1 MSKLWT
7 TRISLTSVAASLL
20 RVAVSSCLL
29 SPPAAAV
36 QNPHAAQLIQA
47 KAETTKKAEPPAPL
61 IAPPGSDLYT
71 AQRGDAIPS
80 VARKYLRR
88 TKYLTSAELAD
99 AIRQANHNRQGVFLK
114 SGEQIIIPG
123 ILESAI
129 VEKSVPV
136 ARDFEVRAIYLTGVM
151 AGSDHGM
158 RIIRHWREVGGN
170 AVVFDIKDSDG
181 IVNIAFDHPLASGQK
196 HYIPDLPKFVHFL
209 HSQNMHAIARIAIF
223 RDEHLVV
230 SHPEL
235 AVQSHRTGQA
245 WRENGKLVWTDPS
258 NPKVQ
263 DYDIAL
269 TKFVAQSGVDEV
281 QFDYVRF
288 PAEGDQKDA
297 VFHFQTDHPSDH
309 PAADHSADHAT
320 KMQRSEV
327 IADFLKRAYAQ
338 IHPTG
343 ALFSLDVFGVMAWQ
357 RPVDLAH
364 TGQDIVAM
372 SKHCDVLS
380 PMIYP
385 SHFFGMDGIARPGDA
400 PEHFIG
406 ESMDRFKLITKDSG
420 VVIRPWLQAFA
431 WRTKTYSP
439 KYVEVQVEVAKQKG
453 GVGFL
458 FWNAN
463 NDYSKPYTAMPEMR
477 AARDKGRYFRGDE
490 IGAKPEPAAATPVA
504 STVAPLTAPNP
515 NVETGPAP
523 SQPESSHRAQKIWR
537 H

>member
-1 MSKLWT
+1 LS
-7 TRISLTSVAASLL
+7 RFLTANATAAFLPRL
-20 RVAVSSCLL
+20 ALAACGLLL
-29 SPPAAAV
+29 SPAAS
-36 QNPHAAQLIQA
+36 QNPHGNQLVPVKATAAN
-47 KAETTKKAEPPAPL
+47 KPEPPAPVL
-61 IAPPGSDLYT
+61 APPGCELYQ
-71 AQRGDAIPS
+71 AHPGDSIPS
-80 VARKYLRR
+80 VARKSLRK
-88 TKYLTSAELAD
+88 TKYLTSAELSD
-99 AIRQANHNRQGVFLK
+99 AIREANHNRQGVFLK
-114 SGEQIIIPG
+114 AGESIIIPG
-123 ILESAI
+123 ILESPI
-129 VEKSVPV
+129 VEKTVPV
-136 ARDFEVRAIYLTGVM
+136 ARDFEVRAVYLTGVM
-151 AGSDHGM
+151 AGSERGL

-196 HYIPDLPKFVHFL
+196 HYIPDLPKFTHFL
-209 HSQNMHAIARIAIF
+209 HSQNMHAIARIAVF
-223 RDEHLVV
+223 RDEHLVTT
-230 SHPEL
+230 HPEL
-235 AVQSHRTGQA
+235 AVKSERSGQA

-269 TKFVAQSGVDEV
+269 AKFVAQSGVDEI

-297 VFHFQTDHPSDH
+297 RFNFQSDKPNNNNNVETGLAPSR
-309 PAADHSADHAT
+309 SA
-320 KMQRSEV
+320 V
-327 IADFLKRAYAQ
+327 IADFLKRAYAE

-372 SKHCDVLS
+372 AKHCDVLS

-400 PEHFIG
+400 PQHFIG
-406 ESMDRFKLITKDSG
+406 ESMDRFKLITKDSN

-439 KYVEVQVEVAKQKG
+439 KYVEVQIEVARQKG

-463 NDYSKPYTAMPEMR
+463 NDYSKPFTAMPEMR
-477 AARDKGRYFRGDE
+477 AANGKDGDKDKARYFRGDE
-490 IGAKPEPAAATPVA
+490 LPARTEPAATVPIAAVSAPA
-504 STVAPLTAPNP
+504 STNHSSPQ
-515 NVETGPAP
+515 GDSPAG
-523 SQPESSHRAQKIWR
+523 EAAHHATRIWR

>member
-1 MSKLWT
+1 LSRFLN
-7 TRISLTSVAASLL
+7 
-20 RVAVSSCLL
+20 L
-29 SPPAAAV
+29 SPAGLLVRVLMTAFGFFLPTAAAV
-36 QNPHAAQLIQA
+36 QNPHVAQLIQA
-47 KAETTKKAEPPAPL
+47 KADAGKKLTVPGSLPAPPL
-61 IAPPGSDLYT
+61 VAPPGSEVYQ
-71 AQRGDAIPS
+71 AQRGDSIPL
-80 VARKYLRR
+80 VARRYLKK
-88 TKYLTSAELAD
+88 TKYLTSAEVAE
-99 AIRQANHNRQGVFLK
+99 AIRSANPNHQGIFLK
-114 SGEQIIIPG
+114 SGEQILIPG
-123 ILESAI
+123 ILESPI

-136 ARDFEVRAIYLTGVM
+136 ARDFEARAIYLTGVM
-151 AGSDHGM
+151 AGSEHGQ

-170 AVVFDIKDSDG
+170 SVVFDIKDSDG

-196 HYIPDLPKFVHFL
+196 HYIPDLPKFVRFL

-223 RDEHLVV
+223 RDEHLVTTH
-230 SHPEL
+230 SEL
-235 AVQSHRTGQA
+235 AVKSHRTGQP

-258 NPKVQ
+258 NSKVQ
-263 DYDIAL
+263 EYDIAL
-269 TKFVAQSGVDEV
+269 AKFVAQSGADEV

-297 VFHFQTDHPSDH
+297 AFMFQSERPESPCRDGACPVSDSGDQTASKN
-309 PAADHSADHAT
+309 PKT
-320 KMQRSEV
+320 KEIQRSEV
-327 IADFLKRAYAQ
+327 IADFLKRAYAE

-343 ALFSLDVFGVMAWQ
+343 VLLSLDVFGVMAWQ
-357 RPVDLAH
+357 RSVDLSH

-406 ESMDRFKLITKDSG
+406 ESMDRFKLITKGSE

-453 GVGFL
+453 GIGFL

-477 AARDKGRYFRGDE
+477 AAKGQYFRGDE
-490 IGAKPEPAAATPVA
+490 VGVKSVAGVAGVGQAAGSVKSGTP
-504 STVAPLTAPNP
+504 
-515 NVETGPAP
+515 
-523 SQPESSHRAQKIWR
+523 
-537 H
+537 